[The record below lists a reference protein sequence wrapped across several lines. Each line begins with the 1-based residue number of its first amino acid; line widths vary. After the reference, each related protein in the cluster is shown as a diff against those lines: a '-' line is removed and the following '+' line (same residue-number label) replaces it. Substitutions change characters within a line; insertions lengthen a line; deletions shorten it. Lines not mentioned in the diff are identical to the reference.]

1 MKKTFSWAI
10 LSSFILK
17 IIAMVTMT
25 VDHVGVVLANNVGY
39 NYLPSIICRYVG
51 RLALPL
57 FCFMIVEGVLNT
69 KKFSRYVLRLGIMAT
84 LILGAFVFIEYVPI
98 FDGLSM
104 RNEGNIFIDLLLGAI
119 TVFLLRRKEWYFKL
133 LAILPFAF
141 TIASFCVVCIEN
153 SEHILIHWLPFFLR
167 PQYHFYSL
175 LMMALFYLAHPLT
188 DLFLKQH
195 AEKTGLNFESLKG
208 SNMERYALNIISAG
222 FVIVATIIY
231 LVVSLLI
238 PQDWVYWIPGI
249 QNAAMIAGAFILLYS
264 GKRGYN
270 AKWFQYGSYLYYP
283 IHLLVVFGI
292 GMLL

>member
-25 VDHVGVVLANNVGY
+25 VDHVGAAMQMFIGQ
-39 NYLPSIICRYVG
+39 NYIPAIVCRYIG

-57 FCFMIVEGVLNT
+57 FCFMIVEGVLKT
-69 KKFSRYVLRLGIMAT
+69 KKFSKYILRLGIMAT
-84 LILGAFVFIEYVPI
+84 IIMGAFIFIEYVP
-98 FDGLSM
+98 FFEGFSM
-104 RNEGNIFIDLLLGAI
+104 RYQGNIFIDLLLGAT
-119 TVFLLRRKEWYFKL
+119 TVFLLNRKEKYLKAL
-133 LAILPFAF
+133 SIIPFAI
-141 TIASFCVVCIEN
+141 TIASFIAVCLEN
-153 SEHILIHWLPFFLR
+153 TGILIHWFPFFLR

-175 LMMALFYLAHPLT
+175 LLMVLFYLAHPLT

-195 AEKTGLNFESLKG
+195 ADRTGIDFESLKG
-208 SNMERYALNIISAG
+208 TNMERYALNIISAG

-238 PQDWVYWIPGI
+238 PQDWVYWMPGI

>member
-141 TIASFCVVCIEN
+141 TIASFCV
-153 SEHILIHWLPFFLR
+153 LR

-195 AEKTGLNFESLKG
+195 AEKTGLDFESLKG
-208 SNMERYALNIISAG
+208 TNMERYALNIISAG
-222 FVIVATIIY
+222 FVIVATIVY

-238 PQDWVYWIPGI
+238 PQDWVYWVPGI